1 MKRWLVFRG
10 RAFSFRVDAR
20 VPLVLALLAAAA
32 FAAIVAN
39 IGTGQF
45 HIAPLDVVR
54 TLFGN
59 GPQEYDFIVNTLRL
73 PRALIA
79 FLVGLGLGIS
89 GAILQGLTRNPLAA
103 PDVIGI
109 SAGAGVGAVSVIL
122 LLPGAKWAA
131 IPPAALAGALLAAVL
146 TYALGW
152 KRGSNPIR
160 LVLVGIGIAA
170 IGTALTNMIISMSK
184 TTKVADTM
192 IWLTGSVYGR
202 SWEHLRPMLPWLVV
216 LVPLALAMA
225 RHLDAL
231 ALGDDVARGLGSRIE
246 WHRGLLLLVAV
257 GLAGISVAAAGT
269 VGFVGLMSPH
279 IARQL
284 VGPGHTGVIPAS
296 GLLGGFL
303 VVFADLL
310 GRTLFAP
317 TEIPAGVITAAIGA
331 PYFIYLLYRR
341 SGHGTA

>member
-1 MKRWLVFRG
+1 MRLRTSW
-10 RAFSFRVDAR
+10 FSVKIDPR
-20 VPLVLALLAAAA
+20 VPLVLTILAAAA

-39 IGTGQF
+39 IGTGQMR
-45 HIAPLDVVR
+45 IPPMDVVR

-59 GPQEYDFIVNTLRL
+59 GPQEYDFVVNTLRL
-73 PRALIA
+73 PRALLA
-79 FLVGLGLGIS
+79 FMVGTGLGVS
-89 GAILQGLTRNPLAA
+89 GAILQGVTRNPLAA

-109 SAGAGVGAVSVIL
+109 SSGAGLGAVAVIL
-122 LLPGAKWAA
+122 LVPTAKWSA
-131 IPPAALAGALLAAVL
+131 IPPAALAGALAAAAL
-146 TYALGW
+146 TYVLGW

-170 IGTALTNMIISMSK
+170 ICTALINMVISVSK
-184 TTKVADTM
+184 TTRVAETM

-202 SWEHLRPMLPWLVV
+202 SWEQVRPMAPWLAI
-216 LVPLALAMA
+216 LIPLALVMA

-231 ALGDDVARGLGSRIE
+231 ALGDDVARGLGSRVE
-246 WHRGLLLLVAV
+246 WQRGLLLLIAV

-269 VGFVGLMSPH
+269 VGFVGLMAPH

-284 VGPGHTGVIPAS
+284 VGPAHSGVLPAA

-303 VVFADLL
+303 VVAADLL

-317 TEIPAGVITAAIGA
+317 IEIPCGVITAAIGA
-331 PYFIYLLYRR
+331 PYFIYLLYRTR
-341 SGHGTA
+341 NR